1 MLLSTRSRYLRL
13 CSGLL
18 LMLLFTGP
26 AAAQDAPLIAPG
38 HPSFDAE
45 RLAPFRAEYTQVG
58 FPFFVDFQSTQWN
71 NQPTYSA
78 LMIMHGPGGVG
89 IDHVGHYASDFRFA
103 YRDFSFGAYGR
114 EHLVIENR
122 NDTLAV
128 SRMPLEGEQPR
139 TMSYSETPLSAP
151 VFDGTLL
158 YWLLAGVSL
167 ETSTTFRMNQWL
179 PEQKGITVRPSAVF
193 TVTGQETVMTPEGH
207 AYDCQVVEATGQ
219 AGTFVMYVANKA
231 PYLIKQVV
239 HPPGQDPVTV
249 LELQGLR

>member
-1 MLLSTRSRYLRL
+1 MLLSTHPRCLRP

-18 LMLLFTGP
+18 LVLLFAGSV
-26 AAAQDAPLIAPG
+26 AAQDAPLITPG
-38 HPSFDAE
+38 HPLFDAE
-45 RLAPFRAEYTQVG
+45 RFAPFRAEYTQVG

-89 IDHVGHYASDFRFA
+89 IDHVGHFASDFRFA

-114 EHLVIENR
+114 EQLVIENR

-128 SRMPLEGEQPR
+128 SRMPLDGETPR
-139 TMSYSETPLSAP
+139 TMSYTETPLSEP

-158 YWLLAGVSL
+158 YWLLAGVAL
-167 ETSTTFRMNQWL
+167 ETGDTFRMNQWL

-193 TVTGQETVMTPEGH
+193 TITGKESVTTPEGH
-207 AYDCQVVEATGQ
+207 AYACQVVEATGQ
-219 AGTFVMYVANKA
+219 AGTFVMYVANEA

-249 LELQGLR
+249 IELKGLR